1 MTNLSIFNFHNNQV
15 RIVIIDGKP
24 WFVAKDLCEVLE
36 IKNSRDALTRLDD
49 DEKDTVG
56 ITDAIGR
63 EQDTTI
69 VSESGMYTLVFS
81 SRKPQT
87 KPFRKWLTS
96 KLSSMRQSADFINFT
111 ADNPQYAD
119 NSGFIYLAKTPNG
132 WCKIGMSK
140 QPYKRMSSLQTG
152 TPLEVTLVH
161 RVFTFDMVALETSL
175 HEYYSAYWMRGEW
188 FELPDDCI
196 HEFPAVAN
204 ELDTK
209 LEQICLPE

>member
-96 KLSSMRQSADFINFT
+96 KLSSMRQSADLINFT

-209 LEQICLPE
+209 LEQIYLPE